1 MFGLFNRK
9 LILALVCVDL
19 LLRPAF
25 LMANETVDDAKSI
38 NFDKALNPAYKKV
51 KFRITTVAKKEDV
64 HLEFEAFKLSGGS
77 YSVYKA
83 NNCDLKNFSPAK
95 LKKLNANDLF
105 FSFTTRSGNIFEER
119 KIDFRTSSKFNLG
132 IFSFALIKNGNPKTA
147 IICFS
152 Q

>member
-1 MFGLFNRK
+1 MFALLNKK
-9 LILALVCVDL
+9 LILVLVCADL
-19 LLRPAF
+19 LLMPTF
-25 LMANETVDDAKSI
+25 LMASEAAEDAKSI
-38 NFDKALNPAYKKV
+38 NFDKILNPAYKKA
-51 KFRITTVAKKEDV
+51 KFRITTATKKEDV

-77 YSVYKA
+77 YSVYKT
-83 NNCDLKNFSPAK
+83 NSCDLKNFSAAK

-105 FSFTTRSGNIFEER
+105 FSFTTKSGNIFEER